1 MPLSRTHTK
10 PALVAPAP
18 APDETNPRQLRV
30 EELRRLVARGEYKVS
45 PQKLALRILVKSLG
59 DYSPEK
65 RT

>member
-1 MPLSRTHTK
+1 VGEIN
-10 PALVAPAP
+10 A
-18 APDETNPRQLRV
+18 RQLRV
-30 EELRRLVARGEYKVS
+30 EELRRLVARGAYKVD